1 MLSNIMKFYRGK
13 GEQRREQEKQDE
25 SVDEVT
31 STHTDPPSRAS
42 RTMTAMMMMMVMA
55 IMMMEGSSAWGFPGQ
70 CLAGYVHCLR
80 YTSPSFQLKRLLVGS
95 TLKAVS
101 VCIKMIFSAS
111 LIPYLKPL
119 SIVRSVISEYLG
131 HFLSVSLDE
140 T

>member
-1 MLSNIMKFYRGK
+1 M
-13 GEQRREQEKQDE
+13 
-25 SVDEVT
+25 DEVT

-70 CLAGYVHCLR
+70 CFAGYVHCLR

-101 VCIKMIFSAS
+101 VCNKMIFSATLNPS
-111 LIPYLKPL
+111 LGKGGAIELDDFLEKCQRRGGGSF
-119 SIVRSVISEYLG
+119 SIQRFIL
-131 HFLSVSLDE
+131 
-140 T
+140 